1 MLNLLTEEER
11 QFEDEATEWAKHQEE
26 YHTLLIRTQ
35 EHQQQQQQQQVL
47 EPKPVASTLTLT
59 AEGTEYLSTMLESN
73 LWNYRSKITS
83 LYAKIC
89 NCHNAIKREIAGNHL
104 DKKSIIAAH
113 QARIVK
119 FNNKIANY
127 RKKKETEESILN
139 ALSISLDDTIHEE
152 TIDEDI
158 N

>member
-1 MLNLLTEEER
+1 MLNLLTEEEK
-11 QFEDEATEWAKHQEE
+11 QFEAEATEWAKHQDD
-26 YHTLLIRTQ
+26 YHALLVRS
-35 EHQQQQQQQQVL
+35 HQQQQQVL

-73 LWNYRSKITS
+73 LWDYRSKITS

-89 NCHNAIKREIAGNHL
+89 NCHNAIKRELAGNHRE
-104 DKKSIIAAH
+104 KKSIIAMY

-119 FNNKIANY
+119 YNNKMADY

-158 N
+158 H